1 MKPDNPVYKKRDN
14 RIEIADLI
22 SLYRSKWPA
31 FLISIAACLA
41 LAVLYIYIKAPVYEI
56 QANILITDDD
66 KTSDLMRSIS
76 MADMF
81 VNNTSVDEEMSI
93 LNSHSLFRNVTEKLG
108 CNITYTVK
116 NNLIKRTTKYSGS
129 PVKLTPPAGIADTL
143 RSSLKFKLRA
153 DKEGLV
159 SVTAR
164 NSRNKVVGEVKDKRF
179 PVTLPT
185 PYGDFILSTTD
196 KYEKDRSLSMQIG
209 FCGYDLAAERL
220 QKEVMC
226 YIPNKKADVITVALN
241 STDINYAKSVVNAIV
256 DQYNARG
263 IEENQRKA
271 QQTADFIDKRLV
283 DISKELNDAESDIEQ
298 YKQSHDIVDVEVETK
313 YLLTRKGTLEE
324 SLIAAETEV
333 GVLELTRDFI
343 ADPANRFNLIP
354 TPLGAEAA
362 AEAIEAY
369 NSLILERI
377 RLEKSAKP
385 GNKVLTALNEQIDAM
400 RSNVATTL
408 ERSIASARVTL
419 NELRGKSGDSQ
430 SRLGDIPAREREFVN
445 IKRQQAVKENL
456 YLFLLKEREESALR
470 IANAVPKGMIIDKA
484 YALSDQVNMTP
495 AKVLILAFLFGLFIV
510 PLWLYFRSLIRNK
523 ISDIR
528 ELQRLTTIPILGEVS
543 LDRSGDKM
551 VTAGNSSSST
561 AELFRLLRSNLQFIT
576 GGINAKVL
584 LVTSSTAGEGKSFV
598 AINMA
603 ASLTISGKRVVL
615 VGMDIRNPQLT
626 NYLGVA
632 SEIGLTTYLSSSQ
645 YTVDDI
651 TAHHPEVKGLDIITS
666 GPIPPN
672 PSELLMSARVDN
684 LFSELHSRYDYII
697 IDSAPV
703 GMVSDTYS
711 LARVSDATIYVCRA
725 NHTTFSDIEFVNRL
739 YAEKRLPHIALV
751 LNGTHVRKGYGYGY
765 GYGKA

>member
-153 DKEGLV
+153 DKD
-159 SVTAR
+159 S
-164 NSRNKVVGEVKDKRF
+164 
-179 PVTLPT
+179 LPT

-445 IKRQQAVKENL
+445 IKRRQAVKENL

-666 GPIPPN
+666 GPVPPN
-672 PSELLMSARVDN
+672 PSELLMSTRVDN

>member
-445 IKRQQAVKENL
+445 IKRRQAVKENL
-456 YLFLLKEREESALR
+456 YLFLLKERE
-470 IANAVPKGMIIDKA
+470 
-484 YALSDQVNMTP
+484 
-495 AKVLILAFLFGLFIV
+495 
-510 PLWLYFRSLIRNK
+510 
-523 ISDIR
+523 
-528 ELQRLTTIPILGEVS
+528 
-543 LDRSGDKM
+543 
-551 VTAGNSSSST
+551 
-561 AELFRLLRSNLQFIT
+561 
-576 GGINAKVL
+576 
-584 LVTSSTAGEGKSFV
+584 
-598 AINMA
+598 
-603 ASLTISGKRVVL
+603 
-615 VGMDIRNPQLT
+615 
-626 NYLGVA
+626 
-632 SEIGLTTYLSSSQ
+632 
-645 YTVDDI
+645 
-651 TAHHPEVKGLDIITS
+651 
-666 GPIPPN
+666 
-672 PSELLMSARVDN
+672 
-684 LFSELHSRYDYII
+684 
-697 IDSAPV
+697 
-703 GMVSDTYS
+703 
-711 LARVSDATIYVCRA
+711 
-725 NHTTFSDIEFVNRL
+725 
-739 YAEKRLPHIALV
+739 
-751 LNGTHVRKGYGYGY
+751 
-765 GYGKA
+765 

>member
-1 MKPDNPVYKKRDN
+1 MKPNDPAYKKRDN

-41 LAVLYIYIKAPVYEI
+41 VAALYIYIKAPVYEI

-66 KTSDLMRSIS
+66 KTSDFMRSIS

-93 LNSHSLFRNVTEKLG
+93 LNSHSLFRNVTEELG

-116 NNLIKRTTKYSGS
+116 ENLIKRTKKYSGT

-143 RSSLKFKLRA
+143 RRSLKFKLKA
-153 DKEGLV
+153 DKEGVV
-159 SVTAR
+159 SVTVR
-164 NSRNKVVGEVKDKRF
+164 NNRDKIVGEVKEKRF
-179 PVTLPT
+179 PVTVTT

-196 KYEKDRSLSMQIG
+196 TYEKGRSLSMQIG
-209 FCGYDLAAERL
+209 FCGYDLAAELL

-241 STDINYAKSVVNAIV
+241 STDINYAKSVVNAVIQ
-256 DQYNARG
+256 QYNARG

-400 RSNVATTL
+400 RTNVATTL

-445 IKRQQAVKENL
+445 IKRRQAVKENL
-456 YLFLLKEREESALR
+456 YLFLLKERE
-470 IANAVPKGMIIDKA
+470 
-484 YALSDQVNMTP
+484 
-495 AKVLILAFLFGLFIV
+495 
-510 PLWLYFRSLIRNK
+510 
-523 ISDIR
+523 
-528 ELQRLTTIPILGEVS
+528 
-543 LDRSGDKM
+543 
-551 VTAGNSSSST
+551 
-561 AELFRLLRSNLQFIT
+561 
-576 GGINAKVL
+576 
-584 LVTSSTAGEGKSFV
+584 
-598 AINMA
+598 
-603 ASLTISGKRVVL
+603 
-615 VGMDIRNPQLT
+615 
-626 NYLGVA
+626 
-632 SEIGLTTYLSSSQ
+632 
-645 YTVDDI
+645 
-651 TAHHPEVKGLDIITS
+651 
-666 GPIPPN
+666 
-672 PSELLMSARVDN
+672 
-684 LFSELHSRYDYII
+684 
-697 IDSAPV
+697 
-703 GMVSDTYS
+703 
-711 LARVSDATIYVCRA
+711 
-725 NHTTFSDIEFVNRL
+725 
-739 YAEKRLPHIALV
+739 
-751 LNGTHVRKGYGYGY
+751 
-765 GYGKA
+765 